1 MATNKIELNKEL
13 RDKFEGLF
21 GVARTSVLEQV
32 KLASLLR
39 NQYLDETGRKYDP
52 AFQAFWKDF
61 SMDELFKSLS
71 NFTKYAAAGDAISKV
86 EKRFEQ
92 HFKRLPMNVSALY
105 EVAQLTDEE
114 LQLCLHD
121 TYKRF
126 EITSDR
132 SKWKSN
138 KKPRPLINP
147 QVTASEISNWR
158 KNWNNPKAAATDKRR
173 LKLAEIYVHGSLYDF
188 DRKTADFIGR
198 ISKEYVQH
206 ISDALV
212 ALVENYDSELIR
224 LDLKDEALF
233 SGHDKRAAAAIKALE
248 VAKESAKK
256 KTSKQPKK
264 SVKRSRV
271 A

>member
-1 MATNKIELNKEL
+1 MATNKIELNQDLKE
-13 RDKFEGLF
+13 KFEGLF
-21 GVARTSVLEQV
+21 GVARRSVLEQV

-61 SMDELFKSLS
+61 SMNDLFKSLS

-86 EKRFEQ
+86 EKRYEQ
-92 HFKRLPMNVSALY
+92 HFKKLPMNVAALY
-105 EVAQLTDEE
+105 EVSQLSDEE
-114 LQLCLHD
+114 LELCLHD

-132 SKWKSN
+132 AKWKSN

-147 QVTASEISNWR
+147 QTTAAEISSWR

-188 DRKTADFIGR
+188 DRKTANFIGQ
-198 ISKEYVQH
+198 ITKEYVQG

-212 ALVENYDSELIR
+212 AAVGKFDSELIR
-224 LDLKDEALF
+224 LDLKDEALY
-233 SGHDKRAAAAIKALE
+233 SGHDKRSAAAIKAVE
-248 VAKESAKK
+248 EAKTKTKK
-256 KTSKQPKK
+256 KK
-264 SVKRSRV
+264 
-271 A
+271 